1 MNSVTPVKDISD
13 LRARR
18 REARR
23 ARYLLR
29 RDIGLGVL
37 IAAVA
42 LLFAPGVG
50 ILAVVAL
57 LILVVCLLSLVIG
70 KWRTRRG

>member
-1 MNSVTPVKDISD
+1 MNSGTPVKDISH

-18 REARR
+18 LEARR
-23 ARYLLR
+23 ARNLLR

-42 LLFAPGVG
+42 LLLAPGVG
-50 ILAVVAL
+50 ILAVIAL
-57 LILVVCLLSLVIG
+57 LILMVCLLSLVIG